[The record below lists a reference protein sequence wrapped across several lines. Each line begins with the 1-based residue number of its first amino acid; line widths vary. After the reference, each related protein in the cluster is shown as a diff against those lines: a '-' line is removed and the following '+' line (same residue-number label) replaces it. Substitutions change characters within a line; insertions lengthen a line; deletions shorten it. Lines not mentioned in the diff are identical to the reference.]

1 MRACCVNDAAVAL
14 TRLARGC
21 ADGYAVR
28 ISSCAPPLL
37 MSHLRQQ
44 LLHFGPPFARTNSTN
59 STNSDDQSDEGLPIV
74 SWESWKSLA
83 EQDGA
88 LSVWPLVACAS
99 SFSYD
104 SAYERD
110 LTEGGGE
117 YEAMLHSVLGADVAK
132 RLGCGVEEAT
142 LHRMLSF
149 LFGENFGSVSSFYSQ
164 QHT

>member
-1 MRACCVNDAAVAL
+1 MRACCVNDAALAL

-28 ISSCAPPLL
+28 ISSCAPPFL
-37 MSHLRQQ
+37 MSDLREQ
-44 LLHFGPPFARTNSTN
+44 LLHFGPPFARMN
-59 STNSDDQSDEGLPIV
+59 STNSDEKSDGKSDEKSDEGLPIV

-88 LSVWPLVACAS
+88 LSVWPLVACATTI
-99 SFSYD
+99 SYD

-117 YEAMLHSVLGADVAK
+117 YRPMLQRLLGPDVAQ
-132 RLGCGVEEAT
+132 RLACGVEEAT

-149 LFGENFGSVSSFYSQ
+149 LFGENFGSLSSV
-164 QHT
+164 

>member
-59 STNSDDQSDEGLPIV
+59 SDDESDEGLPIV

-88 LSVWPLVACAS
+88 LSVWPLVAHAS
-99 SFSYD
+99 SSCFSYD

-110 LTEGGGE
+110 LTEGGEE
-117 YEAMLHSVLGADVAK
+117 YGPMLLRVLGADVAK
-132 RLGCGVEEAT
+132 RLACGVQQAT

>member
-1 MRACCVNDAAVAL
+1 
-14 TRLARGC
+14 
-21 ADGYAVR
+21 
-28 ISSCAPPLL
+28 
-37 MSHLRQQ
+37 MSHLREQ
-44 LLHFGPPFARTNSTN
+44 LLRFGTPFARTN
-59 STNSDDQSDEGLPIV
+59 TNSDDKSDEGLPIV

-88 LSVWPLVACAS
+88 LSVWPLVAHATS
-99 SFSYD
+99 ISYD

-117 YEAMLHSVLGADVAK
+117 YRPMLQSVLGPDVAK
-132 RLGCGVEEAT
+132 RLACGVEEAT